1 MAVTATA
8 PAPPVKPR
16 GTFGSRRRVTV
27 AAVVILAA
35 LGYLVFQGLG
45 NATVY
50 FKTADE
56 AVRDK
61 AKLGAR
67 RFRIEG
73 TVVQGTERSMGDSGL
88 AFTITSNGVNVPVL
102 HSGDE
107 PPLFKEATVPPPV
120 VLEGRFQGD
129 TFASDRIIV
138 KHTESYTA
146 QHPDRVTPSSV
157 VAR

>member
-1 MAVTATA
+1 MALTT
-8 PAPPVKPR
+8 APPVTPR
-16 GTFGSRRRVTV
+16 GTFGSRRRLTI

-35 LGYLVFQGLG
+35 LGFLVFQGLG

-61 AKLGAR
+61 AKLGSH

-73 TVVQGTERSMGDSGL
+73 TVVRGTEHSLGDDGL
-88 AFTITSNGVNVPVL
+88 TFTITANDVDVPVV
-102 HSGDE
+102 HRGSE
-107 PPLFKEATVPPPV
+107 PPLFKESTVPPPV
-120 VLEGRFQGD
+120 VLEGRFEGD
-129 TFASDRIIV
+129 TFTSDRIIV
-138 KHTESYTA
+138 KHTESYTE

>member
-1 MAVTATA
+1 MAVTTTA
-8 PAPPVKPR
+8 PPTPRPR
-16 GTFGSRRRVTV
+16 GTFGSRRRLTI

-35 LGYLVFQGLG
+35 LGFLVFQGLG

-61 AKLGAR
+61 AKLGSH

-73 TVVQGTERSMGDSGL
+73 TVLQGTERNMGDDGL
-88 AFTITSNGVNVPVL
+88 AFTITANGVEVPVV
-102 HSGDE
+102 HRGSE

-120 VLEGRFQGD
+120 VLEGHFQGD
-129 TFASDRIIV
+129 TFSSDRIIV